1 MIEERKSGY
10 RYFTTLDAG
19 LDVFDFPLANRD
31 KIREVLASFDVL
43 GFYITP
49 SADYLSVKL
58 YSGDAMPLAG
68 VCDFC

>member
-1 MIEERKSGY
+1 MEASAHVMIEERKPGY

-31 KIREVLASFDVL
+31 KIREVLADFDVL

-49 SADYLSVKL
+49 
-58 YSGDAMPLAG
+58 
-68 VCDFC
+68 